1 MRKLIALA
9 LLCLAQSALAAEPG
23 RWRIGT
29 GFDYSRGTY
38 GTGID
43 TTILA
48 VPIDFRDETGP
59 WVLKLSVPYLRISG
73 ASAVIPG
80 IGPADRGNRRG
91 GGAVESNASGIG
103 DSTLSA
109 TYAAYYDAASR
120 AGFDLTAK
128 LKLATGDENAGLGT
142 GSDDVSVE
150 VDGYQGMPDFT
161 VYGAFGYT
169 IFGDSPV
176 VDLQNVLYGYAG
188 LSRPLNASD
197 HLGFEVDLRQSGSPA
212 PLARRELMGFFMRRF
227 DLRWRGQAYLLK
239 GFADGSPDW
248 GLGATIAY
256 SF

>member
-1 MRKLIALA
+1 MRNLSALV
-9 LLCLAQSALAAEPG
+9 LLCLAQSALAADEG
-23 RWRIGT
+23 RWRIGS
-29 GFDYSRGTY
+29 GFDYSSGTY

-48 VPIDFRDETGP
+48 VPVDFRYETGP
-59 WVLKLSVPYLRISG
+59 WVLKLSVPYLEISG
-73 ASAVIPG
+73 ASSVIPG
-80 IGPADRGNRRG
+80 VGPVDRGNRRG
-91 GGAVESNASGIG
+91 GGAVESSASGIG
-103 DSTLSA
+103 DSTLAA
-109 TYAAYYDAASR
+109 TYAAYYNAASR

-169 IFGDSPV
+169 IFGDSPI
-176 VDLQNVLYGYAG
+176 VDLQNVFYGYAG

-197 HLGFEVDLRQSGSPA
+197 RLGFEVDLRQSGSPA
-212 PLARRELMGFFMRRF
+212 PLERRELMGFFMRRF
-227 DLRWRGQAYLLK
+227 DLHWRGQAYLLK

-248 GLGATIAY
+248 GVGATIAY